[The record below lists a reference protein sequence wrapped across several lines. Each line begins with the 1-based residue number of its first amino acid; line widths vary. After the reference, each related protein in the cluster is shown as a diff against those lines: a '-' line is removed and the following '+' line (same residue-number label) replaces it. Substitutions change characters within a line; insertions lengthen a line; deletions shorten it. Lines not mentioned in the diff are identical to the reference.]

1 MQVSCETFSIFRV
14 PFCTHTQFTMREI
27 NMSDNFLACAGA
39 DMSSYWPL
47 KTRSGIKMLEKKE
60 MFCSWIQQDGGDVET
75 QFPDLRV
82 LDQYYSMPL
91 RVQKSIFRHMRLS
104 ASFVDRDVTV
114 TGVEKLRIPI
124 TLLRE
129 KMRTARRFSVKTPHH
144 PHTPSTHTTMFCSH
158 IAHV

>member
-1 MQVSCETFSIFRV
+1 
-14 PFCTHTQFTMREI
+14 MREI
-27 NMSDNFLACAGA
+27 NMSDNFLVCAGE

-60 MFCSWIQQDGGDVET
+60 VFCSWIQQDGGDVDT
-75 QFPDLRV
+75 QFPALRV
-82 LDQYYSMPL
+82 LDRYYSMPL

-104 ASFVDRDVTV
+104 ATFVNREVTA

-129 KMRTARRFSVKTPHH
+129 KLRTARRFSVKTPHH
-144 PHTPSTHTTMFCSH
+144 PHFVRITVFCSN
-158 IAHV
+158 ITHV

>member
-1 MQVSCETFSIFRV
+1 
-14 PFCTHTQFTMREI
+14 MREI
-27 NMSDNFLACAGA
+27 NMSDNFLVCAGE

-60 MFCSWIQQDGGDVET
+60 VFCSWIQQDGGDVDT
-75 QFPDLRV
+75 QFPALRV
-82 LDQYYSMPL
+82 LDRYYSMPL

-104 ASFVDRDVTV
+104 ATFVNREVTA

-129 KMRTARRFSVKTPHH
+129 KLRTARRFSVKNPTN
-144 PHTPSTHTTMFCSH
+144 PHTLCTNNCILLKYHSY